1 MGTLWGSMNSYT
13 EDRLLQLKP
22 KFTPE
27 KQKSTVLQKH
37 KSSDCSSEEMDD
49 EHLCTKEAA
58 KKSVKYYLQN
68 STLHDLKYIAE
79 EKITLP
85 ERIFFGLSFIGV
97 VILSGFFISNIYV
110 KWSASP
116 IIISTSA
123 RQTLA
128 SDVPFP
134 AVTIC
139 NLNQASKSKVQD
151 IPTSFYRQNLNYS
164 LLMSLCGQT
173 QLGESFNVRGTW
185 SNFKTILKAVAQPCD
200 EMLLYCSFGAKQEN
214 CSVIFNSA
222 LTDDG
227 LCCTFNALDP
237 IFMQRNFSDEDRIS
251 PKSSNHF
258 VPMDWTPESGYN
270 RDLPKNYYPRVSGGT
285 GSRLGLTVVLNSSAS
300 EYYCTKSKSI
310 GFKILLHN
318 PAELPRVTNYGFLV
332 TTGREARIPI
342 EPIYEDAVPAIRS
355 ISKEK
360 RRCLFS
366 DEGDL
371 TYYRTY
377 SRRNCEIECE
387 AKILIDKCD
396 CVLYYLPRI
405 NGSARICGPND
416 NPCTNEVQTQIESSD
431 KKVTCANCWPAC
443 FELSYKVRVTSTTIS
458 YGQFLTA
465 DEWSPELFGSATN
478 FTEISI
484 VNFYYL
490 SNILRSTTKSEM
502 FGFTEFL
509 SNTGGLLGLFMGF
522 SIFSVIET
530 VYYVTVRPYCAS
542 RTMQLSRRRRLRN
555 MKWLRAIRSKVR
567 PERYDGSSRFWA
579 KDGKQKKFFNNK
591 NYRNNLN
598 HILLQ
603 HKQNK
608 FNNDGTLLYPYLE

>member
-1 MGTLWGSMNSYT
+1 MSIYA
-13 EDRLLQLKP
+13 EDRLVQLKP

-27 KQKSTVLQKH
+27 KPKVFVRPKH
-37 KSSDCSSEEMDD
+37 KSSDCSSEEIEDD
-49 EHLCTKEAA
+49 HLCTKEAA

-68 STLHDLKYIAE
+68 TTLHGLKYIAE
-79 EKITLP
+79 DKITLP
-85 ERIFFGLSFIGV
+85 ERVFFGLSFIGV
-97 VILSGFFISNIYV
+97 VILSGYFISNIYV

-123 RQTLA
+123 KQTLA

-134 AVTIC
+134 AITIC
-139 NLNQASKSKVQD
+139 NLNQASKSKVQG

-164 LLMSLCGQT
+164 LLMSLCGQN
-173 QLGESFNVRGTW
+173 QLGESYNVRGTW
-185 SNFKTILKAVAQPCD
+185 ANFKTILKAVAQPCE
-200 EMLLYCSFGAKQEN
+200 EMLLYCSFGALQEN

-251 PKSSNHF
+251 PRSSNHF
-258 VPMDWTPESGYN
+258 VPMDWTPEKGYN
-270 RDLPKNYYPRVSGGT
+270 ADLPKNYYPRVSGGT

-300 EYYCTKSKSI
+300 EYYCTKSKSV
-310 GFKILLHN
+310 GFKILVHN

-332 TTGREARIPI
+332 TAGREARIPV
-342 EPIYEDAVPAIRS
+342 EPIYENAVPGIRS
-355 ISKEK
+355 IRKEK

-405 NGSARICGPND
+405 NASARICGPND
-416 NPCTNEVQTQIESSD
+416 NACTTEVQTQIESSD

-443 FELSYKVRVTSTTIS
+443 FELSYRTTLTSTTIT

-465 DEWSPELFGSATN
+465 DEWPPELFNSATN
-478 FTEISI
+478 FSEISI

-490 SNILRSTTKSEM
+490 SSILRSTTKSEM

-509 SNTGGLLGLFMGF
+509 SNTGGILGLFMGF
-522 SIFSVIET
+522 SIFSIIEI

-542 RTMQLSRRRRLRN
+542 RTMQMSRRRRHKN
-555 MKWLRAIRSKVR
+555 TKWLRALRSRVK
-567 PERYDGSSRFWA
+567 PAKYEDSSKFWLNEMQ
-579 KDGKQKKFFNNK
+579 QKKVMNYK

-598 HILLQ
+598 NIVLQ
-603 HKQNK
+603 HKQTQ
-608 FNNDGTLLYPYLE
+608 NNDGIPIYPYLE